1 MIGISPMWG
10 VVLNLLVAVGGLSEV
25 TQLTNVLS
33 GAGKA
38 GAMVALGI
46 GLVNSALHAMSSTQP
61 GPLAPPD
68 PQVGQRMPPPNR
80 PL

>member
-10 VVLNLLVAVGGLSEV
+10 MLLNLVVAVGGLSEV
-25 TQLTNVLS
+25 TQMTNVLS
-33 GAGKA
+33 TQGKA
-38 GAMVALGI
+38 GAMAALVI

-68 PQVGQRMPPPNR
+68 PVVGQRMPPPNR